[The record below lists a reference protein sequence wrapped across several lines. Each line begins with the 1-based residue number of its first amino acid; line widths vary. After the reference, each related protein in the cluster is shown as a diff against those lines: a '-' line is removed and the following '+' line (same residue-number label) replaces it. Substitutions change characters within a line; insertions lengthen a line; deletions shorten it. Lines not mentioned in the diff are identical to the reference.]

1 MGALS
6 KCQRPAQNG
15 AERLLALWGLFF
27 VVRRARATSYISPMS
42 AASVAVPGVYRLT
55 YTDWLAFPNDRYRY
69 EVIDGDLLVTPPP
82 AIVHQRVSREI
93 EFALL
98 TFLRANNLGE
108 VLNAPVG
115 VKLDDSNVVEPDL
128 LVVLSHNAHRIGEQV
143 ITGPPDLVVEILSP
157 GTARRDLGVKRDTYA
172 QAGVP
177 EYWIVDP
184 ESSSIEVLALTSNA
198 YERTGLY
205 RASDVLLSRLLP
217 RFNLNLGAVFPARL

>member
-1 MGALS
+1 M
-6 KCQRPAQNG
+6 
-15 AERLLALWGLFF
+15 
-27 VVRRARATSYISPMS
+27 T

-55 YTDWLAFPNDRYRY
+55 YADWLAFPTDRYRY

-82 AIVHQRVSREI
+82 AIVHQRVSREL

-108 VLNAPVG
+108 VLDAPVG
-115 VKLDDSNVVEPDL
+115 VKLDDSNIVEPDL
-128 LVVLSHNAHRIGEQV
+128 VVVLTHNAHRIGVQV
-143 ITGPPDLVVEILSP
+143 ISGPPDLVIEILSP

-184 ESSSIEVLALTSNA
+184 ESRSIEVLTLVSNA
-198 YERTGLY
+198 YARAGLY
-205 RASDVLLSRLLP
+205 RENEALLSQVLP
-217 RFNLNLGAVFPARL
+217 GFTLALTAIFAARG